1 MLSGSAMR
9 LEKASS
15 KARIAVPAV
24 QIISAAVLLAVLL
37 VVISC

>member
-24 QIISAAVLLAVLL
+24 QVISVAVLL
-37 VVISC
+37 VISY